1 MVLNLNRAPKRL
13 DAQKKDEHAQFSGS
27 IPGSVSSR
35 TLRDFKQR
43 DSQVRVLPPRKV
55 TTRSAFASTVL

>member
-27 IPGSVSSR
+27 IPGFLLALDPSG
-35 TLRDFKQR
+35 F
-43 DSQVRVLPPRKV
+43 
-55 TTRSAFASTVL
+55 